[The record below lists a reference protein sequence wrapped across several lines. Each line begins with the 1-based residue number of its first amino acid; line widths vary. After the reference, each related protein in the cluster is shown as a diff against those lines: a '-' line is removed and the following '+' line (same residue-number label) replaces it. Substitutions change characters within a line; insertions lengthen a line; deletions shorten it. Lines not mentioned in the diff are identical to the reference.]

1 MLYHFEYTSGGNPY
15 IARTPSE
22 RDRIIRR
29 HRNRG
34 ETVEELKEG
43 FYRIHDRTARLTVDS
58 LTRDQLTQL
67 KQHYYT
73 VKRGEKG
80 VSYGELAAV
89 DNLVTD
95 AEIFDE
101 YNGVIFSED
110 DFF

>member
-1 MLYHFEYTSGGNPY
+1 MSGGNPY

-22 RDRIIRR
+22 RDRVINR
-29 HRNRG
+29 HRRKG

-43 FYRIHDRTARLTVDS
+43 FYRIDDRRPARLTVES